1 MTPQVEFRVGLG
13 QRAAPCNKGEG
24 TITMKA
30 GHVLLAFG
38 KVAWRQIP
46 QGEDPKPESELL
58 YKLSGSDDVV
68 HHNNH
73 MVSLRDVVSAYQ
85 QKHVNAKI
93 AYHKMTE
100 DTLELGAFKL
110 VPTSQVAATFQPIK
124 ATGEGTAEEPEFKSQ
139 QHCAGTAIPLTFW
152 DNVSYVMKLTWA
164 VKWATQ
170 GLMPVRPVVILA
182 EEVTLQKGECLKLWT
197 EGSE

>member
-13 QRAAPCNKGEG
+13 QRAVLCNKGEG
-24 TITMKA
+24 TITMKV

-38 KVAWRQIP
+38 KVVWRQTP

-68 HHNNH
+68 HHNSH
-73 MVSLRDVVSAYQ
+73 MVSLHDVVSAYQ
-85 QKHVNAKI
+85 QKHANAKT

-110 VPTSQVAATFQPIK
+110 VSTSQVAAVFQPIK

-139 QHCAGTAIPLTFW
+139 QHCAGAASPPICW
-152 DNVSYVMKLTWA
+152 DCHV
-164 VKWATQ
+164 
-170 GLMPVRPVVILA
+170 
-182 EEVTLQKGECLKLWT
+182 
-197 EGSE
+197 